1 MELVL
6 QERNIM
12 KYTVNPEVFELNPD
26 LCFGIIVARRVR
38 NSQTTAEETERLR
51 NAEQRA
57 RETIKEE
64 ELKNQPVIKGYRL
77 VMEKAGINPNKFQ
90 NSMEAMMKRVLKG
103 GQLPTINSLV
113 DLCNAISIENQVS
126 LGGHAL
132 EDIQDDLSVGFTGG
146 NEKFLPFGAEEY
158 ETVEAGELV
167 FTSGDVVQTR
177 KWVWRQSELGKM
189 SLDTKDVFFQL
200 VGFDDRPESPLIH
213 ALDSLEEIL
222 RTKFGGTW
230 VRYVV
235 THENNMVE
243 F

>member
-1 MELVL
+1 
-6 QERNIM
+6 M
-12 KYTVNPEVFELNPD
+12 KYTVKPEVFELNPD
-26 LCFGIIVARRVR
+26 LCFGIIVARGVR
-38 NSQTTAEETERLR
+38 NKETSAEETKRLR

-64 ELKNQPVIKGYRL
+64 ELKNLPIIKGYRQ

-90 NSMEAMMKRVLKG
+90 NSMEAMLKRVLKG

-132 EDIQDDLSVGFTGG
+132 EDIQDDLSVGFTKG

-158 ETVEAGELV
+158 ESVEAGELV
-167 FTSGDVVQTR
+167 FNSGDVVQTR

-189 SLDTKDVFFQL
+189 TLDTKDVFFQL
-200 VGFDDRPESPLIH
+200 VGFDDSSGSPLIN
-213 ALDSLEEIL
+213 AMDSLEEII

-235 THENNMVE
+235 KQGNNEIE

>member
-1 MELVL
+1 
-6 QERNIM
+6 M
-12 KYTVNPEVFELNPD
+12 KYTVQPEVFALNPE
-26 LCFGIIVARRVR
+26 LCFGIIVARGIQ
-38 NSQTTAEETERLR
+38 NSATSAEETERLR

-57 RETIKEE
+57 REIMQEG
-64 ELKNQPVIKGYRL
+64 ELKSQPIIAGYRQ

-113 DLCNAISIENQVS
+113 DVCNAISIEHQVS

-132 EDIQDDLSVGFTGG
+132 EDIHADLSVVFTTG
-146 NEKFLPFGAEEY
+146 NEKFLPFGATEY
-158 ETVEAGELV
+158 EAVEPGELV

-189 SLDTKDVFFQL
+189 TLDTKDVFFQL
-200 VGFDDRPESPLIH
+200 VGFDDSPGSPLIH
-213 ALDSLEEIL
+213 ALDALEEVL
-222 RTKFGGTW
+222 RTKSGGVST
-230 VRYVV
+230 RYIV
-235 THENNMVE
+235 NMGHSGIE

>member
-1 MELVL
+1 
-6 QERNIM
+6 
-12 KYTVNPEVFELNPD
+12 VFELNPD
-26 LCFGIIVARRVR
+26 LCFGVIVARGVR
-38 NSQTTAEETERLR
+38 NSETSAEETERLR

-132 EDIQDDLSVGFTGG
+132 ADIHDDLSVGFTKG

-158 ETVEAGELV
+158 EPVEAGELV

-189 SLDTKDVFFQL
+189 TLNTNDVFFQL
-200 VGFDDRPESPLIH
+200 VGFDDSPGTPLIQ
-213 ALDSLEEIL
+213 ALDSLEDII
-222 RTKFGGTW
+222 RTKCGGAW
-230 VRYVV
+230 KRYVV
-235 THENNMVE
+235 KQGNNEIE